1 MSDVE
6 DEPTARTPVPPAA
19 TDPLDGWNFATRD
32 ETALWGVID
41 VTGCDEAQIAYALE
55 MLPVV
60 VDRFVA
66 QAPRDGFLTVTHVDY
81 GSVVVAD
88 DRLFPVRNPESECL
102 GQRAAAL
109 PSVEF
114 LVIEPI
120 DGIDGIDVVAY
131 RLGPGD
137 GVTAVV
143 ADDTGRAVIVTGAR
157 ATDAEVRELVGQL
170 AAHLRSGTD

>member
-1 MSDVE
+1 MFDVE
-6 DEPTARTPVPPAA
+6 DELTARTPLPPAA
-19 TDPLDGWNFATRD
+19 TDPLDGWTFATRD
-32 ETALWGVID
+32 ETAEWGVID
-41 VTGCDEAQIAYALE
+41 VIGCNETQIAYALG

-60 VDRFVA
+60 VDQFVA

-120 DGIDGIDVVAY
+120 DGIDVVAY
-131 RLGPGD
+131 RLGSGD

-170 AAHLRSGTD
+170 ADHLRSEVD